1 MYGSLAQS
9 VEQRT
14 VNPCV
19 AGSSPARAAKTF
31 LKLREVFFCPFWNNG
46 FTLTNERSLQR
57 HSKYNEVSYTIKI
70 ANEVP
75 LVP

>member
-19 AGSSPARAAKTF
+19 AGSSPARAVIKKKSSPKGELFF
-31 LKLREVFFCPFWNNG
+31 L
-46 FTLTNERSLQR
+46 
-57 HSKYNEVSYTIKI
+57 I
-70 ANEVP
+70 
-75 LVP
+75 

>member
-19 AGSSPARAAKTF
+19 AGSSPARAVNKIG
-31 LKLREVFFCPFWNNG
+31 CPKD
-46 FTLTNERSLQR
+46 SLFYLA
-57 HSKYNEVSYTIKI
+57 SV
-70 ANEVP
+70 
-75 LVP
+75 L

>member
-31 LKLREVFFCPFWNNG
+31 LKLREVFFALF
-46 FTLTNERSLQR
+46 
-57 HSKYNEVSYTIKI
+57 KI
-70 ANEVP
+70 AGFP
-75 LVP
+75 LKLMLKLYKTLKKDE